1 MIVDEEDYLEHFGVL
16 GMKWGVRKSDKTS
29 GKKLSPADEEK
40 QIIKQVEAYLKT
52 PQGKANAA
60 GLPPSAIPMVAYGAV
75 VAGLILVHIGQM
87 RADSGRKDAKKS
99 GDTEF
104 NKDPNLAK
112 KMSVTQL
119 KTNVV
124 KPINPKYGEPGTK
137 MNCRRCTMAYEMRR
151 RGYDVKATESKYA
164 SGQTLKGMKK
174 ANSIEKTKKFES
186 IWGEKLLGDQTTF
199 ATATPIRKAD
209 AVFAG
214 LSKNPNGSRGELG
227 VGWLMGGGHSMAWEV
242 VNNKPVIFDTQ
253 NSKTYTSPKEF
264 SEFTPTMYVAAQTR
278 LDNTSINDEF
288 IRRWV
293 TNV

>member
-1 MIVDEEDYLEHFGVL
+1 
-16 GMKWGVRKSDKTS
+16 MKWGVRKSDKTS

-60 GLPPSAIPMVAYGAV
+60 GLPPEAIPIVAYGAV
-75 VAGLILVHIGQM
+75 IAGIILVQMGKM

-99 GDTEF
+99 GDAEF
-104 NKDPNLAK
+104 NKDPKLK
-112 KMSVTQL
+112 QKMSVSQL
-119 KTNVV
+119 NTNVV
-124 KPINPKYGEPGTK
+124 KHINPNYGEPGTK

-164 SGQTLKGMKK
+164 SGQTIKGLRT
-174 ANSIEKTKKFES
+174 ANNIEKSKKYES